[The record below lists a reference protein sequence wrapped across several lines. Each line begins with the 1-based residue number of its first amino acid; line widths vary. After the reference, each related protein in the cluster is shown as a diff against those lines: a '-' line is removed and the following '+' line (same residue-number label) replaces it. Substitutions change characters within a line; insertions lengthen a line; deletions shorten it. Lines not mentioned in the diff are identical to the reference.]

1 VTVNAYN
8 FAMPVTDWSA
18 AVNRLAGVGDFLRRQ
33 FGGAS
38 KMLATPAGGFDPGAA
53 ALRIQAALELRQCA
67 SNVKQQFALRGCGGV
82 HSFGNRLKAESP
94 QNGTPCARRGSP
106 GGGGGGGGAA
116 GGRAPIG

>member
-1 VTVNAYN
+1 MNAYN

-18 AVNRLAGVGDFLRRQ
+18 AVNRLAGVGNFLRGEV
-33 FGGAS
+33 GGAS
-38 KMLATPAGGFDPGAA
+38 KMFAAPAGGVDPGAGA
-53 ALRIQAALELRQCA
+53 FPDQAALELRQCA